1 MKSRLALASAVLLL
15 VSPAVLA
22 EDDANPWGSALAAL
36 NAETTASGAP
46 AGSWLAATA
55 QAAAEAE
62 VKAAKETE
70 APAPPAGDGP
80 PLPLHTIEGVGG
92 ALAVPMAYLVNPG
105 PEGTVIGKPSAS
117 LTYLQLGNK
126 SLQVFAVTETLFR
139 RVELGYAYNRFCLG
153 NFPHVVRKASRG
165 LLKIRRQE
173 VSLHHFNA
181 RALLVEENTTFL
193 GIPMPSIV
201 AGIQVKVNGGIRGI
215 DNSLETPDGG
225 HVLSGMGFEKSNG
238 IDYVLTASKTFPK
251 LLFGRPLILTVG
263 MRNSKASNF
272 GYLGFGQ
279 ACHTTVECD
288 VATLVTD
295 WLAVGYE
302 FRQRTDP
309 YDKNHPLHL
318 GEDNMHAIRAAVILS
333 PNFTIAA
340 GWAYLG
346 PVGNSVVD
354 CAWGVQVKYEF

>member
-1 MKSRLALASAVLLL
+1 MKLRLPLTLAALLL
-15 VSPAVLA
+15 ASPAVVA
-22 EDDANPWGSALAAL
+22 EEDVSPWASALAAL
-36 NAETTASGAP
+36 TAEETASGAP

-62 VKAAKETE
+62 VKAARE
-70 APAPPAGDGP
+70 AEPAAPPAGDGP

-105 PEGTVIGKPSAS
+105 PEGTVIGKPAAS
-117 LTYLQLGNK
+117 LTYLQLSNK

-139 RVELGYAYNRFCLG
+139 RIELGYAYNRFCLG
-153 NFPHVVRKASRG
+153 NFPHVVRKASHGVLR
-165 LLKIRRQE
+165 IRRQE
-173 VSLHHFNA
+173 VNLHHFNA
-181 RALLVEENTTFL
+181 RALLVEENTEFL
-193 GIPMPSIV
+193 GIPMPSVV

-215 DNSLETPDGG
+215 DDSLETPNG
-225 HVLSGMGFEKSNG
+225 HVLSSLGFAKSSG

-251 LLFGRPLILTVG
+251 LLFGRPLILTAG

-272 GYLGFGQ
+272 GYLGFGE

-309 YDKNHPLHL
+309 YDKSPPLHQ
-318 GEDNMHAIRAAVILS
+318 GEENLHAIRAALIVS
-333 PNFTIAA
+333 PNFTIAG

-346 PVGNSVVD
+346 HVGNSDVD
-354 CAWGVQVKYEF
+354 CAWGIQLKYEF

>member
-1 MKSRLALASAVLLL
+1 MKSNLAWVLVGLLL

-22 EDDANPWGSALAAL
+22 EENADSWDHTVAAV
-36 NAETTASGAP
+36 NVDTTASGAP
-46 AGSWLAATA
+46 VGSWLAATA
-55 QAAAEAE
+55 QAAAEAD
-62 VKAAKETE
+62 VKAADE
-70 APAPPAGDGP
+70 AKAAAAAGDGP

-105 PEGTVIGKPSAS
+105 PKGTVVGKPSAS

-126 SLQVFAVTETLFR
+126 SLQVFAVTETLYR
-139 RVELGYAYNRFCLG
+139 RIELGYAYNRFCLG
-153 NFPHVVRKASRG
+153 NFPHVVRKASGGALR
-165 LLKIRRQE
+165 IRRQE

-181 RALLVEENTTFL
+181 RALLVEENTKFL
-193 GIPMPSIV
+193 GIPMPAIV
-201 AGIQVKVNGGIRGI
+201 AGIQVKVNGGIMGI
-215 DNSLETPDGG
+215 NDSLSTPGG
-225 HVLSGMGFEKSNG
+225 QVLTNIGLEKSNG
-238 IDYVLTASKTFPK
+238 IDYVLTASKTFPE
-251 LLFGRPLILTVG
+251 LLFGRPLILTAGV
-263 MRNSKASNF
+263 RNSKASNF

-309 YDKNHPLHL
+309 YDKARPLHL
-318 GEDNMHAIRAAVILS
+318 GEENFHAIRLGVILS
-333 PNFTIAA
+333 PNCTIAA

-346 PVGNSVVD
+346 QVGNSDVD
-354 CAWGVQVKYEF
+354 CAWGVQIKYEF